1 MVRSIFGWEFF
12 IHLQTYLNF
21 WFNALS
27 NRSNFGSGSAGSA
40 FRKGSNKSIVSFFI
54 LKIFCVLAK
63 LSLKVILRF
72 QVLCRRARQNCLS
85 ALLWQRWKLKSHFFS
100 QQSPFSSEIV
110 AFEATRASFKEETRR
125 AERDHYEGV
134 FPMDDHKVRCHGE
147 P

>member
-1 MVRSIFGWEFF
+1 MVRSWLLHRSTDPI
-12 IHLQTYLNF
+12 L
-21 WFNALS
+21 ALGQLGQPS
-27 NRSNFGSGSAGSA
+27 EKVQINLLCH
-40 FRKGSNKSIVSFFI
+40 FFI

-63 LSLKVILRF
+63 LYLKMILKF
-72 QVLCRRARQNCLS
+72 QVLRRRESQNCLS

-100 QQSPFSSEIV
+100 QQSPFSSQIV